1 MSLDLSLDR
10 TAAPEKKRGAGHLF
24 AAARYSFAGFRRILG
39 ETAFRHEL
47 MAGGGLLVLFALIGA
62 SPLDFLVQI
71 VLMLVLMAGEALN
84 TAIEVIVDRV
94 SPEISDFAKQA
105 KDLGSF
111 AVFCLILANCGY
123 GAVVLLRAL

>member
-1 MSLDLSLDR
+1 MSLEFSIDR
-10 TAAPEKKRGAGHLF
+10 PATPGKKRGPGHLL
-24 AAARYSFAGFRRILG
+24 AALRYSFGGFRRILG

-47 MAGGGLLVLFALIGA
+47 MAGGALLLVFALIGA
-62 SPLDFLVQI
+62 SPLDFLLQI

-123 GAVVLLRAL
+123 ALSVVLRAL